1 MRFLKEPILT
11 LPMSTSFDSDS
22 TEIEISK
29 SQEYFNASFPASDCF
44 ILCRRCGGSVNP
56 GRGNLSLWLGGF
68 KAGRVMFSFHKPK
81 IYRSINGCCIC
92 KAKSSSSRFTDSKK
106 YEPEFERCFRIS
118 EKRSGEICNACVLL
132 VKRWK
137 KLPIGT
143 NRDWHHVVDARAGP
157 GTKCTTKNKIKT
169 ERKPAKK
176 LRLRLCRSKH
186 LSTEVLS
193 DDVAGNEDSLSESS
207 SLSVPLSRVP
217 SPSPSNSSDDS
228 TVLEEP
234 DEDMDQDIIAKK
246 RRAKGIINK
255 IGKHRKTPCNN
266 HKKSSFLDMTFWR
279 EERICCGVIFRGPHG
294 EALIYPKLLR
304 PCHCRRNGESANRFM
319 SQGDGTS
326 FLPNATNTA
335 THVACSTGR
344 NQFPNGI
351 SA

>member
-1 MRFLKEPILT
+1 MIILFKKLFDYLKFVFSRKQFLKCEQNKKFFTTRAEFLYAKE
-11 LPMSTSFDSDS
+11 S
-22 TEIEISK
+22 
-29 SQEYFNASFPASDCF
+29 
-44 ILCRRCGGSVNP
+44 
-56 GRGNLSLWLGGF
+56 
-68 KAGRVMFSFHKPK
+68 HKE
-81 IYRSINGCCIC
+81 S
-92 KAKSSSSRFTDSKK
+92 
-106 YEPEFERCFRIS
+106 
-118 EKRSGEICNACVLL
+118 
-132 VKRWK
+132 
-137 KLPIGT
+137 
-143 NRDWHHVVDARAGP
+143 
-157 GTKCTTKNKIKT
+157 
-169 ERKPAKK
+169 
-176 LRLRLCRSKH
+176 
-186 LSTEVLS
+186 
-193 DDVAGNEDSLSESS
+193 NEDSLSESS

-246 RRAKGIINK
+246 RRAKGIMNK
-255 IGKHRKTPCNN
+255 IKKHRKTPCNN